1 VRPLRHLSSL
11 KLKFGVVVV
20 AAIAVALGGLLAVEA
35 TGIERG
41 RAVFAAAV
49 LALIAVQLL
58 AHGTTAPLRE
68 MAAAATAMARGEH
81 GHRVRVRGRD
91 EVAHLAEAFNEMSA
105 ELEQTDRLRREL
117 VANVAHELRTPL
129 AGLQASLENLL
140 DGVQPP
146 DLPTLA
152 AMSEQVQ
159 RLGRMVEQLLDL
171 SRMEAGE
178 LALET
183 RRFPAA
189 ELLERVRAEL
199 APLAPDS
206 IALVARAP
214 DGLQLEAD
222 PERLHQVMINLAE
235 NALRFS
241 PPGGRVE
248 LAAAR
253 TKSGVR
259 LEVADQGP
267 GIAAA
272 DRERVFR
279 RFTTTDESRAG
290 GGSGLGLAI
299 SRWIVE
305 LHGGSIAVAEGGPGC
320 RIVIEL
326 PDEPQLGGAPHD

>member
-1 VRPLRHLSSL
+1 MRPLRHLSSL

-91 EVAHLAEAFNEMSA
+91 EVARLAVAFNEMSA

-146 DLPTLA
+146 DPPTLA

-199 APLAPDS
+199 APLASDS
-206 IALVARAP
+206 IAFVARAP
-214 DGLQLEAD
+214 EDLQLEAD
-222 PERLHQVMINLAE
+222 PERLHQVLINLAE

-253 TKSGVR
+253 ANGGVR

-320 RIVIEL
+320 RVVIEL
-326 PDEPQLGGAPHD
+326 PDEPQQGGAPHD